1 MSALPKVLA
10 ELERLGSP
18 AIKKVLINHGAREP
32 IFGVKV
38 EHLKKI
44 QMRVKADHELALA
57 LYDTGVYDAI
67 YLAGLVAD
75 PKQMTRAQLQ
85 KWVKGAYCYA
95 ISCYTVA
102 WVAAESR
109 FGLDLARQWIDSPKE
124 QIAAAGW
131 STWSSLVAIKP
142 DDELDRAEID
152 KLLGR
157 VRREIHTAQN
167 RVRYTMNGFVIAV
180 GSYVPALAAKAK
192 AVGKAVG
199 HVEVDMGGTSCRV
212 PDAVAYIEK
221 VEKAGRQGKKRA
233 TARC

>member
-1 MSALPKVLA
+1 MYALAKVLA
-10 ELERLGSP
+10 ELEKLGSGS
-18 AIKKVLINHGAREP
+18 IKKVLINHGAREP

-44 QMRVKADHELALA
+44 QKRVKADHALALE
-57 LYDTGVYDAI
+57 LYDTGIYDAM

-75 PKQMTRAQLQ
+75 PPKMTKTHLQ
-85 KWVKGAYCYA
+85 KWVKEAYCYA

-109 FGLDLARQWIDSPKE
+109 FGFELAGTWIDSPKE

-131 STWSSLVAIKP
+131 STWGSLLAIKP
-142 DDELDRAEID
+142 DEELDRGEID
-152 KLLGR
+152 KLLDR
-157 VRREIHTAQN
+157 VQNEIHAAQN
-167 RVRYTMNGFVIAV
+167 RERYTMNAFVIAV
-180 GSYVPALAAKAK
+180 GCYMPALAAKAK

-199 HVEVDMGGTSCRV
+199 TVEVDMGGTSCKV
-212 PDAVAYIEK
+212 PDVVAYIEK
-221 VEKAGRQGKKRA
+221 VEKMGRQGKKRA